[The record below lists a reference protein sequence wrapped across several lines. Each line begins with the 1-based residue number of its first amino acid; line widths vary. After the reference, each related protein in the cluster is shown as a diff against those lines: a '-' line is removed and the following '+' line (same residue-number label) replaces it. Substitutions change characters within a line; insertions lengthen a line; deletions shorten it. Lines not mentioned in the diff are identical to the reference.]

1 MYFFDI
7 INYENEVDNVK
18 VEIEKL
24 DHFGRGITHID
35 GKICFIDKALPGEIV
50 KIKIIKDSKKYM
62 IGKILDYYK
71 LSDDRVDEVCKYSD
85 ICGGC
90 SLSHLNINEEN
101 KYKCM
106 KVKELLS
113 KFGNVSLNK
122 VSDVVSVNEYGYR
135 NKITL
140 HGQNNL
146 LGYCE
151 NGSNRVFS
159 VDKCL
164 LVDDKINEIVE
175 VLNKMSFNES
185 IDEAVVRCS
194 NDSSEIM
201 VSLKGDINDYSLL
214 KNVVDTLIINDE
226 VLLGEESIISNIG
239 SKKFYV
245 SDRSFFQVNKEL
257 TEKLYD
263 EVLNVIKC
271 EKPKKVL
278 DLYCGTGTIG
288 IYISDYVDSVV
299 GVDCSESGIKDANKN
314 KKLNDCKNIK
324 FICDKV
330 ENVIDEFDNIDM
342 VIVDPPRAGLDTKT
356 IDNIKRIGSDILVYI
371 SCDPATL
378 GRDLNCLG
386 DFYDVFE
393 VKPYNMFPRTYHIEN
408 FVLLRRKENGKI

>member
-1 MYFFDI
+1 M
-7 INYENEVDNVK
+7 K

-24 DHFGRGITHID
+24 DHFGRGITHVD

-62 IGKILDYYK
+62 VGKIIDYYK

-90 SLSHLNINEEN
+90 SLSHLSKIEEN
-101 KYKCM
+101 KFKCM
-106 KVKELLS
+106 KVKELLER
-113 KFGNVSLNK
+113 FGNVSSDK
-122 VSDVVSVNEYGYR
+122 VSDVVSINEYGYR
-135 NKITL
+135 NKVTL

-164 LVDDKINEIVE
+164 LVDDKINEILE
-175 VLNKMSFNES
+175 ILNKMSFNES

-194 NDSSEIM
+194 NDSSEVM
-201 VSLKGDINDYSLL
+201 VSLKGNISDYSLL
-214 KNVVDTLIINDE
+214 RNVVDTLVINDE

-239 SKKFYV
+239 NKKFYL
-245 SDRSFFQVNKEL
+245 SDGSFFQVNKDL

-263 EVLNVIKC
+263 EVLNVIKN

-288 IYISDYVDSVV
+288 IYVSDFVDSVI
-299 GVDCSESGIKDANKN
+299 GVDYSKEGINDANKN

-330 ENVIDEFDNIDM
+330 ENVIDQFEDIDM
-342 VIVDPPRAGLDTKT
+342 VIVDPPRAGLDNKT
-356 IDNIKRIGSDILVYI
+356 IDNIKRIAADTVVYV

-378 GRDLNCLG
+378 GRDLKYLS
-386 DFYDVFE
+386 DSYDVIE
-393 VKPYNMFPRTYHIEN
+393 VKPFNMFPRTYHIEN
-408 FVLLRRKENGKI
+408 FVLLRRKK